1 MSNII
6 ISLDFEM
13 RWGVHHIYGADHE
26 AYRTEIENV
35 QHIVPLT
42 LKMLEERNLRATWA
56 TVGAILLESWE
67 EYLSIAPN
75 APNYKRK
82 SLIFD
87 QSFIDKNPIGEQYF
101 APKLVD
107 LITNTEGQELGGHS
121 FSHLYFDEE
130 GVTENDFTNDTIAL
144 IKTFKQKLSLSPV
157 SYVYPRNQVIY
168 TQILSDN
175 GFKTWRTN
183 NNEWFHNANS
193 NNISPKNLLAKI
205 LRVSDAVNPII
216 PFSSKSVKFQIF
228 TIFIRFPLPEP
239 LWAAHLFKIR
249 NLVSSLNRNNILH
262 LWWHPHNLGNNLAQK
277 SRRMEDVLDIV
288 AEGCSGNTIRSSN
301 MSEVCYEN

>member
-1 MSNII
+1 MSSII

-13 RWGVHHIYGADHE
+13 RWGVHHIYGVDHDT
-26 AYRTEIENV
+26 YRSEIENV
-35 QHIVPLT
+35 QYIVPLT
-42 LKMLEERNLRATWA
+42 LRMLEERNLRATWA

-67 EYLSIAPN
+67 EYLSMAPN
-75 APNYKRK
+75 APNYKNK

-87 QSFIDKNPIGEQYF
+87 HSFTDINPIGEQYF
-101 APKLVD
+101 APRLVD
-107 LITNTEGQELGGHS
+107 MIINTDGQELGGHS

-168 TQILSDN
+168 TQTLADN

-193 NNISPKNLLAKI
+193 TNISPKNLLAKI
-205 LRVSDAVNPII
+205 LRVSDAVNPIV
-216 PFSSKSVKFQIF
+216 PSSLKSVEFQIF
-228 TIFIRFPLPEP
+228 TFFIRFSLPEL
-239 LWAAHLFKIR
+239 LWTAHLIKIR

-262 LWWHPHNLGNNLAQK
+262 LWWHPHNLGKDLAEK
-277 SRRMEDVLDIV
+277 RGRMEVVLDIV

-301 MSEVCYEN
+301 MSDICHEN